1 MRYGAIINQGEIP
14 KKNYHRLT
22 IIHPT
27 IRIRLLTHNF
37 LQCRVKNCNQNNF
50 PLQIRGMKLEEVEAE
65 YNEELIKRL
74 LQRVDWIALREA
86 TLSVSN
92 QRFSACDF
100 RRLVTVFLFL
110 ENSSVYSVFRIKY
123 QKRSIKIS

>member
-1 MRYGAIINQGEIP
+1 
-14 KKNYHRLT
+14 
-22 IIHPT
+22 
-27 IRIRLLTHNF
+27 
-37 LQCRVKNCNQNNF
+37 
-50 PLQIRGMKLEEVEAE
+50 MKLEEVEAE